1 MAKSKSPV
9 RLTPQ
14 ILQDLKR
21 SGYRYV
27 LIKDYAVDRR
37 FDFIQLNNFT
47 LTPVRELPE
56 GPGEKEIYAPID
68 SEIIEEWANS
78 SDAALTAYIDL
89 PSTIK
94 SNF

>member
-14 ILQDLKR
+14 ILHDLKR
-21 SGYRYV
+21 NGYQYV
-27 LIKDYAVDRR
+27 LIKGYTPDRR
-37 FDFIQLNNFT
+37 SDYIQLTNFT
-47 LTPVRELPE
+47 LVPVRQLPE

-78 SDAALTAYIDL
+78 SDPALTAWIDHS
-89 PSTIK
+89 PTK
-94 SNF
+94 S